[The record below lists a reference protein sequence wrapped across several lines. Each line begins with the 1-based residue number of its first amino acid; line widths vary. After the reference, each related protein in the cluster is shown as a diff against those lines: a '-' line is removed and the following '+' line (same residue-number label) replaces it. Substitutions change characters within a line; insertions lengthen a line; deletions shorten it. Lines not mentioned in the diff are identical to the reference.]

1 MEIIY
6 HVHRAIGDVFSKAWG
21 GIPTPIG
28 NSHGWQPPTEDPAAI
43 MQMLDEAVRS
53 CGYQDKVAYALDCA
67 ASEMYDETTKTYYL
81 NGTTVDRDGQIAY
94 VKKLTEQYPF
104 LFVEDVLDENDWDG
118 LPDRDKGAH
127 PYAAHRRR
135 SDGHKSRAAQ
145 AGA

>member
-1 MEIIY
+1 MTEAMEIIY

-81 NGTTVDRDGQIAY
+81 NGTTVDRDGQIA
-94 VKKLTEQYPF
+94 
-104 LFVEDVLDENDWDG
+104 
-118 LPDRDKGAH
+118 
-127 PYAAHRRR
+127 
-135 SDGHKSRAAQ
+135 
-145 AGA
+145 